1 MDKPT
6 DFTRSALMSSGATID
21 IDTEPDVEGIPNDKA
36 AIPAAYPSDS
46 SPQPDLRKPESHRQ
60 REPHLNAH
68 APPDRVMREREVHTV
83 TGLSRT
89 TRWRLERA
97 GEFPARIHLS
107 PNAVGWRSC
116 EIADWIA
123 SRK

>member
-1 MDKPT
+1 MDKPK
-6 DFTRSALMSSGATID
+6 DFTHSALMSSGATID
-21 IDTEPDVEGIPNDKA
+21 IDAEPDLEGVPGDEA
-36 AIPAAYPSDS
+36 ANRAAQPAN
-46 SPQPDLRKPESHRQ
+46 SPPRPDLRKPESHRQ
-60 REPHLNAH
+60 FVPYLNAH
-68 APPDRVMREREVHTV
+68 APPDRIMREREVQAV

-89 TRWRLERA
+89 TRWRLERS
-97 GEFPARIHLS
+97 GKFPARIHLS